1 MHRRSLALLA
11 APLSLLAVLA
21 FAPAAS
27 ADVVVLTNGDLLYGQ
42 LDGTALSV
50 ETRDGVV
57 QVSTGDLR
65 EVRLHL
71 QSGDAF
77 FFRNGT
83 VLTGALVQPSYAM
96 RLASGQTVTIES
108 SQLSFIGFP
117 GRRR

>member
-1 MHRRSLALLA
+1 MRRRSLAIFV

-21 FAPAAS
+21 VAPAAS
-27 ADVVVLTNGDLLYGQ
+27 ADVVVLTNGDLLYGR
-42 LDGTALSV
+42 LDGTALTV

-71 QSGDAF
+71 QSGDVLL
-77 FFRNGT
+77 FRNGT
-83 VLTGALVQPSYAM
+83 VLTGSLVQPNYAV
-96 RLASGQTVTIES
+96 RLASGQTVTIER

-117 GRRR
+117 GRLR

>member
-1 MHRRSLALLA
+1 MNRRSLALFA
-11 APLSLLAVLA
+11 APLSLLAVLVS
-21 FAPAAS
+21 APAAS
-27 ADVVVLTNGDLLYGQ
+27 ADVVVLTNGNLLYGQ
-42 LDGTALSV
+42 LDATALPV

-71 QSGDAF
+71 QTGDALY
-77 FFRNGT
+77 FRNGT
-83 VLTGALVQPSYAM
+83 VLTGSLVQPSYAV
-96 RLASGQTVTIES
+96 RLASGQTVTIER